1 MTGLPT
7 ILGWKN
13 HEGHWRNGSIKIAE
27 RQNDVKNIYEDP
39 DQTLTLM
46 DKYDATYL
54 FVGES
59 EHERYNVSLPSSGI
73 IEVFPADGVSIYR
86 RRD

>member
-1 MTGLPT
+1 
-7 ILGWKN
+7 
-13 HEGHWRNGSIKIAE
+13 
-27 RQNDVKNIYEDP
+27 
-39 DQTLTLM
+39 M